1 MNPIQCL
8 IFFQIVSKYLE
19 SLESDLHNLSKDI
32 FKNPGLLTTELPAD
46 LIRVQ
51 INLKD
56 QQALAGSKLSQLVNL
71 LGERDLRSKEARS
84 YRDFLAQLED
94 WLVQTQASVSAELDF
109 VASKIVKE
117 DIQIKAVTNIV
128 NIINKAMQN
137 DFQFCIFTAFFSMC
151 NIQSSQLL
159 YYS

>member
-1 MNPIQCL
+1 M
-8 IFFQIVSKYLE
+8 
-19 SLESDLHNLSKDI
+19 HNLSKDI

-71 LGERDLRSKEARS
+71 IGERDLRSKEVRS

-109 VASKIVKE
+109 VASKIVGE
-117 DIQIKAVTNIV
+117 DIQIIAVTNI
-128 NIINKAMQN
+128 INYIT
-137 DFQFCIFTAFFSMC
+137 DVE
-151 NIQSSQLL
+151 
-159 YYS
+159 